1 MDTEPAVATES
12 DMGLPDDPKL
22 GAEHSSGSL
31 FRPDVEGLRGV
42 AILLVLLFHAA
53 LPLPGGFVGVDVF
66 LVISGFLITGLLLRE
81 LETSGRIELLAF
93 YGRRL
98 RRLLPAAALVI
109 AAVMP
114 LAFVALPPL
123 DRPGAMTDGGAAVLC
138 VSNIR
143 SALAAGDYFAAIGTP
158 SPFLHFWSLSLEE
171 QFYLVWPVLLLI
183 AARCRRARLAAGI
196 TLLALLVVSLAASVV
211 MTDVAPTWG
220 FYSLPSRSW
229 QFAAGGLLAVAS
241 PLLGRLPTRLVGVAG
256 WFGVVGLA
264 VAAVAIDGGTP
275 YPGLLAVLP
284 TGAAALL
291 IVSGDRAW
299 GPGIL
304 LRLSP
309 LRFLGRI
316 SYSLYLWHWPILI
329 LPIAAGIVLEPIGTV
344 GLLALAVC
352 VAWLSWTLVEEP
364 FRKARVPRRTMTRL
378 SLQLGTAAI
387 VGVVAWSITLEATA
401 NAAIAGIGDGS
412 HSRASTAAMDAAPAS
427 VNGAVV
433 GSARGG
439 DGKPPVADATAE
451 ATTGPSSSATGSTP
465 AQPTP
470 GASVE
475 SPLLSPISST
485 FIATGRGPA
494 MIKWQQIPA
503 ERLPRDTRLPRD
515 VEPALGDARA
525 DRERLAD
532 DGCFTW
538 LEGTRPA
545 DCVYGD
551 AQADI
556 TIVLI
561 GDSHAGHWFPA
572 FNVLAKRNG
581 WRLIPLVK
589 ASCPFIDIRVY
600 HPNAARE
607 YTECAAWRA
616 RAIRAANAAR
626 PDLVVVATAYRGIRP
641 MAAADGSAKAQ
652 GEAMAREIGRLR
664 APAAIIVD
672 SPRPNTDVP
681 GCLSR
686 HPTDVHECAIRRSE
700 AFYVTFGARERIAAT
715 RSGAAIIDV
724 VATVCP
730 STPCP
735 VVRDGM
741 ILYRDGHHLTATF
754 VRTLAPAFD
763 AALRPL
769 LASGS
774 PASPAMP
781 SDAPSMSPAPAASP
795 SASARPRAV
804 AALPAPSPRAATSP
818 GAATSA
824 AALVVRA
831 DVGPASAGLGGM
843 EPVVAT
849 HPTDPTVFAVAYER
863 RLPRATCSG
872 ASVEAALAI
881 SRDGGRSWAAT
892 PRRPWDGTTRAS
904 SYHSAIAWGPG
915 PAPGTARLYW
925 AGTTT
930 RRCGGDLRVAVAW
943 SDDAGKTWSRL
954 RVLRSTPAWVGGMP
968 DITVDGNP
976 RSAGY
981 GTVWVAYNYP
991 LAKGRGSGLRIVAS
1005 ADLGR
1010 TWRDIGV
1017 PRAAAPAGFP
1027 ATWRFGYRIRT
1038 GPDGTAVV
1046 SWYQADLRRWNPAD
1060 VFERGTLANVGR
1072 IGFAVARVSFDGTH
1086 LRALGSSIATTVSR
1100 NAWTL
1105 GDRPAPGTRTHTYLD
1120 PMWSHGLDVDPVGG
1134 DVYLAIADYARGQG
1148 GPAGTVRIGRST
1160 DRGRS
1165 WTWTALAS
1173 PPTSRGRP
1181 QSVFRPGITVRAGVV
1196 VVGVRTIDEMTTAA
1210 VGADARIGAA
1220 WAISSDHGRTFTAPA
1235 VIPGSRWRSSVLAAW
1250 VNGPGT
1256 RDRLTLASDGTAVYA
1271 YGVGRGAATSRI
1283 AAPGTVQVA
1292 LIRSQSPMPP
1302 VRTRCRSSLTGA

>member
-1 MDTEPAVATES
+1 MDTAPAVATERE
-12 DMGLPDDPKL
+12 MGLPDEPNM
-22 GAEHSSGSL
+22 GAEHGSGAL

-53 LPLPGGFVGVDVF
+53 LPIPGGFVGVDVF

-93 YGRRL
+93 YGRRM
-98 RRLLPAAALVI
+98 RRLLPAAAVVI

-241 PLLGRLPTRLVGVAG
+241 PILRRLPTRLVGVAG
-256 WFGVVGLA
+256 WAGIAGLA
-264 VAAVAIDGGTP
+264 VAAVAIDGSTP

-291 IVSGDRAW
+291 IVSGDRTW

-304 LRLSP
+304 LRLTP

-316 SYSLYLWHWPILI
+316 SYSLYLWHWPILV
-329 LPIAAGIVLEPIGTV
+329 LPIAAGIALEPIGTV
-344 GLLALAVC
+344 GLLGLAIG
-352 VAWLSWTLVEEP
+352 VAWLSWAIVEEP

-387 VGVVAWSITLEATA
+387 VGVVAWSVTLEATA

-412 HSRASTAAMDAAPAS
+412 PARTRTAAMDEAPAS
-427 VNGAVV
+427 VSGAVV
-433 GSARGG
+433 GSARGE
-439 DGKPPVADATAE
+439 DGKPPVADATSE
-451 ATTGPSSSATGSTP
+451 ATTGPSSSAGGSTR
-465 AQPTP
+465 AQPTA

-475 SPLLSPISST
+475 SPLPSPTSST
-485 FIATGRGPA
+485 PVATGRGPA
-494 MIKWQQIPA
+494 LIQWRQIPA
-503 ERLPRDTRLPRD
+503 EGLPGDTRLPRD
-515 VEPALGDARA
+515 VQPALGDART

-538 LEGTRPA
+538 LDGTQPA

-551 AQADI
+551 AHADT

-589 ASCPFIDIRVY
+589 ASCPFIDMRVY
-600 HPNAARE
+600 HPFAARE

-641 MAAADGSAKAQ
+641 IVAADNSARAQ

-672 SPRPNTDVP
+672 SPRSNTDVP

-700 AFYVTFGARERIAAT
+700 AFPATFGARERVAAT
-715 RSGAAIIDV
+715 RSGAAIIDI
-724 VATVCP
+724 VAAVCP

-769 LASGS
+769 LASGP
-774 PASPAMP
+774 PATP
-781 SDAPSMSPAPAASP
+781 SDAPSMSPAPAVPP
-795 SASARPRAV
+795 SASARPTAA
-804 AALPAPSPRAATSP
+804 AALPAPSPV
-818 GAATSA
+818 AATSA
-824 AALVVRA
+824 AAIVVRA

-863 RLPRATCSG
+863 RLPRAACSG

-892 PRRPWDGTTRAS
+892 PRRPWDGSTRAS
-904 SYHSAIAWGPG
+904 SYHSAVAWGPG
-915 PAPGTARLYW
+915 LAPGTARLYW
-925 AGTTT
+925 VGTTT

-943 SDDAGKTWSRL
+943 SDNAGKTWSRL
-954 RVLRSTPAWVGGMP
+954 QVLRSTPAWVGGMP

-991 LAKGRGSGLRIVAS
+991 LANGRGSGLRVVAS

-1017 PRAAAPAGFP
+1017 PRAVAPAGFP

-1046 SWYQADLRRWNPAD
+1046 SWYQADLKRWSPAH

-1072 IGFAVARVSFDGTH
+1072 IGFAVARITFDGTH

-1100 NAWTL
+1100 NPWTL

-1160 DRGRS
+1160 DGGSS
-1165 WTWTALAS
+1165 WAWTALAP
-1173 PPTSRGRP
+1173 PPTSRNRA

-1196 VVGVRTIDEMTTAA
+1196 VVGVRTIDDVAAAA

-1220 WAISSDHGRTFTAPA
+1220 WAVSSDQGRMFTTPA

-1271 YGVGRGAATSRI
+1271 YGVGRGAATGRI

-1292 LIRSQSPMPP
+1292 IIRPQPPMPP
-1302 VRTRCRSSLTGA
+1302 VRTRWRSCLTGG

>member
-1 MDTEPAVATES
+1 M
-12 DMGLPDDPKL
+12 
-22 GAEHSSGSL
+22 
-31 FRPDVEGLRGV
+31 
-42 AILLVLLFHAA
+42 
-53 LPLPGGFVGVDVF
+53 
-66 LVISGFLITGLLLRE
+66 GLLL
-81 LETSGRIELLAF
+81 
-93 YGRRL
+93 
-98 RRLLPAAALVI
+98 AALSQ
-109 AAVMP
+109 
-114 LAFVALPPL
+114 LA
-123 DRPGAMTDGGAAVLC
+123 
-138 VSNIR
+138 
-143 SALAAGDYFAAIGTP
+143 
-158 SPFLHFWSLSLEE
+158 
-171 QFYLVWPVLLLI
+171 
-183 AARCRRARLAAGI
+183 
-196 TLLALLVVSLAASVV
+196 
-211 MTDVAPTWG
+211 
-220 FYSLPSRSW
+220 
-229 QFAAGGLLAVAS
+229 FAAGGLLAVAS
-241 PLLGRLPTRLVGVAG
+241 PLLRRLPDRLVGVAG
-256 WFGVVGLA
+256 WSGVAGLA
-264 VAAVAIDGGTP
+264 VAAVAINGSTP

-291 IVSGDRAW
+291 IVSGDRTW

-304 LRLSP
+304 LRLTP

-316 SYSLYLWHWPILI
+316 SYSLYLWHWPILV

-344 GLLALAVC
+344 GLLALAIG
-352 VAWLSWTLVEEP
+352 VAWLSWALVEEP
-364 FRKARVPRRTMTRL
+364 FRKARAPRRTMTRL

-401 NAAIAGIGDGS
+401 NAAVAGIGDGS
-412 HSRASTAAMDAAPAS
+412 HSNASTAAMDEAPAS
-427 VNGAVV
+427 VSGAVV

-439 DGKPPVADATAE
+439 DGTPPIADPTSE
-451 ATTGPSSSATGSTP
+451 ATTGPSSSAVGSTR
-465 AQPTP
+465 AQPTA

-475 SPLLSPISST
+475 SPLPSPTSST
-485 FIATGRGPA
+485 FVATGRGPA
-494 MIKWQQIPA
+494 MVKWRQIPA
-503 ERLPRDTRLPRD
+503 KRLPGDTRLPRD
-515 VEPALGDARA
+515 VQPALGDART
-525 DRERLAD
+525 DRERLAE

-538 LEGTRPA
+538 LEGTQPA
-545 DCVYGD
+545 ECVYGD
-551 AQADI
+551 ARADT

-600 HPNAARE
+600 HPFAARE

-626 PDLVVVATAYRGIRP
+626 PDLVVVANAYRGIRP
-641 MAAADGSAKAQ
+641 IAAADGSAKAQ
-652 GEAMAREIGRLR
+652 GEAMAREIDRLQ

-672 SPRPNTDVP
+672 SPRTSTDVP

-686 HPTDVHECAIRRSE
+686 HPTDVHECAIPRSE
-700 AFYVTFGARERIAAT
+700 AFHATFGTRERVAAT

-724 VATVCP
+724 VAAVCP

-735 VVRDGM
+735 VVRDGV

-769 LASGS
+769 LAAGS
-774 PASPAMP
+774 PATPATP

-795 SASARPRAV
+795 SASARPTAA
-804 AALPAPSPRAATSP
+804 AALPAPSS
-818 GAATSA
+818 SA
-824 AALVVRA
+824 APAAAAIVVRA

-849 HPTDPTVFAVAYER
+849 HPTDPTVFAIAYER
-863 RLPRATCSG
+863 RLPRAACSG

-881 SRDGGRSWAAT
+881 SRDAGRSWAAT
-892 PRRPWDGTTRAS
+892 PRRPWDGSDRAS
-904 SYHSAIAWGPG
+904 SYHSAVAWGPG
-915 PAPGTARLYW
+915 LAPGTARLYW

-943 SDDAGKTWSRL
+943 SDNAGKTWSRL

-991 LAKGRGSGLRIVAS
+991 LANGRGSGLRVVAS

-1017 PRAAAPAGFP
+1017 PRAVAPAGFP
-1027 ATWRFGYRIRT
+1027 ATWRFGYRIRI

-1046 SWYQADLRRWNPAD
+1046 SWYQADLRRWNPAH

-1072 IGFAVARVSFDGTH
+1072 IGFAVARITFDGTH

-1165 WTWTALAS
+1165 WTWTALAP
-1173 PPTSRGRP
+1173 PPTSRNRA

-1196 VVGVRTIDEMTTAA
+1196 VVGVRTIDDVAAAA

-1220 WAISSDHGRTFTAPA
+1220 WAVSSDHGRTFTTPA

-1256 RDRLTLASDGTAVYA
+1256 RDRITLASDGTAVYA
-1271 YGVGRGAATSRI
+1271 YGVGRGAATGRI

-1292 LIRSQSPMPP
+1292 IIRSQSPMPSD
-1302 VRTRCRSSLTGA
+1302 RTRCRSCLTGG